1 MIEYIIF
8 EEDNK
13 YLEIIKETI
22 NNKMIKYDIEYTIK
36 EFNNID
42 EIKKYKSS
50 NYKIYILD
58 YKTIKESGLEIVEYI
73 REKLNDWQ
81 SILLLQTSYKE
92 LKSTLIDKK
101 LYILDL
107 MIKDKTYI
115 DTLNKNI
122 EICINIYDNIPKSLK
137 YTYKKIIYNIKLK
150 DIVCIE
156 KDYDNKR
163 CIIKTN
169 NNDFYIQGSLSNVE
183 KLLDKRFIKCSRS
196 YIININEVLYYN
208 IKDNLI
214 RLNNDFLIEEISRNK
229 KKEIIERLTNKN

>member
-107 MIKDKTYI
+107 MIKDKIYI